1 MTEIREDALLE
12 KFGIDLLPLREDVVL
27 SSDEAPAILPDGI
40 TADETGVTA
49 DDTTNTADQF

>member
-1 MTEIREDALLE
+1 MSEIREDTLIENL
-12 KFGIDLLPLREDVVL
+12 GIDLLPLREDAVL